1 MHAISHPSQVV
12 NCVEIYI
19 DQLLRQQGFSDFF
32 FPIMCKYLNSHSS

>member
-1 MHAISHPSQVV
+1 MHAMSHPSQVV

-32 FPIMCKYLNSHSS
+32 FQLCVNI